1 MAAAVETFDLSKD
14 YRVGF
19 WRPKPYRALD
29 RVSFSVE
36 PGEVFGFLGPN
47 GAGKTTTLKLLMQL
61 VFPTG
66 GRATILGKPLG
77 DVRVK
82 QRIGFLPE
90 NPYFYDY
97 LTAEELL
104 TYFAGLFGYRGADR
118 RQRVERLLD
127 DVGLGHERRLQL
139 RKFSKGMIQ
148 RVGLAQALIND
159 PEVVFL
165 DEPMSG
171 LDPLGRRDV
180 RQLILRLRDEGRT
193 VFFSSHILS
202 DAETLCSRIAIVAK
216 GRLMAAGRLS
226 EILTVRVLGWEVI
239 VEGLETAPDAASV
252 GRALQ
257 RVTQIDARRFAV
269 ELPADVRPEQLLDR
283 LLGAR
288 GRLVSINPVHET
300 LEDFFVRQVHDAGT
314 GSRFIDPTGPASAP
328 APAPEPQ
335 PAVME
340 KSR

>member
-1 MAAAVETFDLSKD
+1 MAAAVETFELSKD

-19 WRPKPYRALD
+19 WRPRPYRALD
-29 RVSFSVE
+29 RVTFSVE
-36 PGEVFGFLGPN
+36 RGEVFGFLGPN

-61 VFPTG
+61 VFPTA
-66 GRATILGKPLG
+66 GRATILGKPPG
-77 DVRVK
+77 DVSMKR
-82 QRIGFLPE
+82 RIGFLPE

-104 TYFAGLFGYRGADR
+104 TYFAGLFGYAGGER
-118 RQRVERLLD
+118 RQRVSRLLD
-127 DVGLGHERRLQL
+127 DVGVGQERRMPL

-226 EILTVRVLGWEVI
+226 EILTVRMLGWEVVI
-239 VEGLETAPDAASV
+239 EDLDAPPDV
-252 GRALQ
+252 TRIGRTLQ
-257 RVTQIDARRFAV
+257 RVTQIDARRYAV
-269 ELPADVRPEQLLDR
+269 ELAPDVRPEQVLDR
-283 LLGAR
+283 LLGVR
-288 GRLVSINPVHET
+288 GRLVSINPVRET
-300 LEDFFVRQVHDAGT
+300 LEDFFVRQVSEAGT
-314 GSRFIDPTGPASAP
+314 ASRFIGD
-328 APAPEPQ
+328 APETREPV
-335 PAVME
+335 AME
-340 KSR
+340 K